1 MQALTS
7 PVFRSIALGGLLL
20 AATGAM
26 VKLKSSRTH
35 RLVLHA
41 PVHCGEYYLTAWRHG
56 PLKVATG
63 DAGDTLTFHTR
74 VELNDRC
81 RWDATETLVPISATR
96 YSYTYE
102 DHQVSCEPGAR
113 PLYVPTPRTG
123 YVDVI
128 D

>member
-20 AATGAM
+20 AATAAM
-26 VKLKSSRTH
+26 VKPPHMH

-41 PVHCGEYYLTAWRHG
+41 PVHCGDYYLTAWRQG
-56 PLKVATG
+56 PVRVPAG
-63 DAGDTLTFHTR
+63 NEGDTLTFRTR
-74 VELNDRC
+74 AELNDGC
-81 RWDATETLVPISATR
+81 RWASTETLVPVTAKR
-96 YSYTYE
+96 YSYRYE
-102 DHQVSCEPGAR
+102 DHLVSCRPGATS
-113 PLYVPTPRTG
+113 LYGPTPRAG

>member
-20 AATGAM
+20 AATAAM
-26 VKLKSSRTH
+26 VKPPHMH

-56 PLKVATG
+56 PVRVPAG
-63 DAGDTLTFHTR
+63 DEGDTLTFRTR
-74 VELNDRC
+74 AELNDGC
-81 RWDATETLVPISATR
+81 RWDSTETLVPIDAKR
-96 YSYTYE
+96 YAYSYE
-102 DHQVSCEPGAR
+102 DHLVSCPPGA
-113 PLYVPTPRTG
+113 PSLYVPTPRTG
-123 YVDVI
+123 YVDVL

>member
-1 MQALTS
+1 MHALTS

-20 AATGAM
+20 AATVAM
-26 VKLKSSRTH
+26 VKPPHTH

-41 PVHCGEYYLTAWRHG
+41 PVHCGEYYLTAWRQG
-56 PLKVATG
+56 PVRVATG
-63 DAGDTLTFHTR
+63 DEGDTLTFRTR
-74 VELNDRC
+74 AELDDGC
-81 RWDATETLVPISATR
+81 RWVSTETLVPISATR
-96 YSYTYE
+96 YSYRYE
-102 DHQVSCEPGAR
+102 DHMVSCEEGAT